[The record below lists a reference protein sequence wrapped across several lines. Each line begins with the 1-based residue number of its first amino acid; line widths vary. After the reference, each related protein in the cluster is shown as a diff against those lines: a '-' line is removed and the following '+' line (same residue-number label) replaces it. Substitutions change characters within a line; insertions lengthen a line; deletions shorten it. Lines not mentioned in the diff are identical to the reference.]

1 MEHTQAARILEIMA
15 QMEPG
20 YEDFAAKYGPMLADV
35 EVPDDFADMT
45 LELLRD
51 DPERAAQIAQY
62 ERNLSRMQSFGLG
75 EVNTTLLLIASILLI
90 LRPEIKFHTGWNWK
104 FLRGEVKIKTNPAN
118 EDTLNMVLKKL
129 GSVFQKLGEGISDVG
144 KTMSGEKKDDDAG
157 K

>member
-20 YEDFAAKYGPMLADV
+20 YGDFAAKYGPMLADV

-75 EVNTTLLLIASILLI
+75 GVSA
-90 LRPEIKFHTGWNWK
+90 
-104 FLRGEVKIKTNPAN
+104 VA
-118 EDTLNMVLKKL
+118 
-129 GSVFQKLGEGISDVG
+129 
-144 KTMSGEKKDDDAG
+144 
-157 K
+157 